1 MRRLLYI
8 LLFVPLA
15 LFGQENYSLTF
26 DGVDDYVMVN
36 SSESLHITSDLTI
49 SVKIYSRPEQTSSW
63 PIFLSYGN
71 NGEGEEDNQLYAIQ
85 YTDSAP
91 KSLNCYHEYS
101 SGENSPDYHSQSKI
115 NYNDFIYLT
124 VTRNSESKQMLFY
137 EDGVLID
144 SLDYSENPTGGEMS
158 NLYIGSGPES
168 NPYNGNIDYV
178 QLWSTVL
185 SQDEIQ
191 SYITCLPSGQEE
203 YLEGFWNFNEGSGNT
218 VYDLSGN
225 ANHGVISGAT
235 YSEDVPEQNCDDSY
249 LNELSIIDQLNQSFD
264 VWNTS
269 IDLQLGWNMF
279 GYGCPNPI
287 NIAEG
292 LSNHTDIISI
302 VKDNNGNVYM
312 PEFSFNG
319 IGDLTPGFGY
329 QIKVTEVIEGF
340 SLCNWYV
347 NDIPEDNIVSLQEEN
362 ASLQAFVDSVNASGC
377 IDSLAC
383 NYQASSLYDDGSCLY
398 PEDGFD
404 CEGYVIAEIGD
415 EFQGGLLFY
424 IDETGKHGMVTAK
437 NNYHLSW
444 GCSYLASWGCE
455 YTYVDGATDVSI
467 GAGYSNTL
475 AIVNSMDDNNCSTT
489 DGELSGAEFC
499 LNFEYDGFS
508 DWHLPSINELLLLYE
523 TIPSSELN
531 QLNDAMIPYFM
542 SSNQHTG
549 IEYWQGFA
557 PTMMDNLCWSVD
569 MSEGSVQPS
578 WKFQLD
584 VIRPVRYF

>member
-1 MRRLLYI
+1 MKKLLYI

-329 QIKVTEVIEGF
+329 QIKVTEAIESF
-340 SLCNWYV
+340 SLCDWYV
-347 NDIPEDNIVSLQEEN
+347 NDIPEDDIVSLQEEIEN
-362 ASLQAFVDSVNASGC
+362 LQAELDSIYGCVDEA
-377 IDSLAC
+377 AC
-383 NYQASSLYDDGSCLY
+383 NYDIDALIIDSSCIY
-398 PEDGFD
+398 PSIID
-404 CEGYVIAEIGD
+404 CEGNTYPYFIGQ
-415 EFQGGLLFY
+415 EAFGGIIFY
-424 IDETGKHGMVTAK
+424 IDESGQHGLVAALEDLEGT
-437 NNYHLSW
+437 YEW
-444 GCSYLASWGCE
+444 GCWSE
-455 YTYVDGATDVSI
+455 YIDGAQGTEI
-467 GAGYSNTL
+467 GTGYQNTLDIIDANCVLGGYVNSFYTGVNAAQATINYQYDGYSDWYL
-475 AIVNSMDDNNCSTT
+475 PSKDELDAIYTNI
-489 DGELSGAEFC
+489 GPLSGNIGGFY
-499 LNFEYDGFS
+499 YDSYWGSTQRIDDSGGTIDGWRF
-508 DWHLPSINELLLLYE
+508 WMNNEADG
-523 TIPSSELN
+523 N
-531 QLNDAMIPYFM
+531 N
-542 SSNQHTG
+542 
-549 IEYWQGFA
+549 
-557 PTMMDNLCWSVD
+557 
-569 MSEGSVQPS
+569 GSWDGSCCRCFPQKVRP
-578 WKFQLD
+578 
-584 VIRPVRYF
+584 IRSF